1 MNTQVGPISHKES
14 DMTEQLTHTC
24 YNMDQPQKHDAKFKK
39 PDKKM
44 SQDMFPYLWKKW
56 LG

>member
-24 YNMDQPQKHDAKFKK
+24 YNMDQPRKHDAKFKK
-39 PDKKM
+39 TDKKM
-44 SQDMFPYLWKKW
+44 SQDMFPYL
-56 LG
+56 